1 MSSSKPSFAGCR
13 LYLVLDR
20 SALGGRDFVSVAEA
34 ALRGGVDILQWR
46 DKTASD
52 SDYYAA
58 ARSLRALTR
67 LHGKAFV
74 VNDRVDIAM
83 LVRADGVHLG
93 HQDLPV
99 MAARAL
105 IGPSFWIGR
114 STHSLAE
121 AIQAEAE
128 GADYIG
134 VGPVFATPTK
144 PDYPPVGLELVR
156 QVAESSLRIPWVAIG
171 GIDPENLPLVL
182 SAGASRAAVV
192 RAIAVASDPEAAAR
206 HLRACFTNPRGRA

>member
-1 MSSSKPSFAGCR
+1 MPSNKPSFAGSH

-20 SALGGRDFVSVAEA
+20 SALGDRDFVAVSED

-52 SDYYAA
+52 GDYYAA
-58 ARSLRALTR
+58 ARTLRALTR
-67 LHGKAFV
+67 RHGKAFV

-99 MAARAL
+99 VAVRAL
-105 IGPSFWIGR
+105 VGPSIWIGR
-114 STHSLAE
+114 STHSLTE

-144 PDYPPVGLELVR
+144 PDYAPVGLELVR
-156 QVAESSLRIPWVAIG
+156 QVAESPVRIPWVAIG
-171 GIDPENLPLVL
+171 GIDLENLPLVL
-182 SAGASRAAVV
+182 SAGATRAAVV
-192 RAIAVASDPEAAAR
+192 RAIAAASDPEAAAR
-206 HLRACFTNPRGRA
+206 CLKEILTG